1 MSITDEILNL
11 EPIED
16 KLVYLKRNYEMSIF
30 QISNLLKLRL
40 SFFAIYNLFDA
51 VYANYIDN

>member
-16 KLVYLKRNYEMSIF
+16 KLIYLKNNYEMSIF

-40 SFFAIYNLFDA
+40 SFFAIYNLFDT
-51 VYANYIDN
+51 VYVNYIDN

>member
-11 EPIED
+11 EPIQD
-16 KLVYLKRNYEMSIF
+16 KLIYLKNNYEMSIF

-40 SFFAIYNLFDA
+40 SFFAIYNLFDT